1 VSRAAIGRAILQ
13 ATSSDRRIG
22 PCDDEQAK
30 LLADEVLRLQ
40 SIISEVHAW
49 AVCGCIASDSDM
61 MKNITRICDI
71 TEPNYEGPGAD
82 GPAPSFKDDTEAAV
96 RSARVTPPV
105 KVCEICHKPVV
116 EGQARYG
123 PTGNHYECEPHK
135 SAMGESTLARMRDV
149 VEEMDTAIER
159 TSRAIEK
166 LGRPTWRGRGRSGR

>member
-1 VSRAAIGRAILQ
+1 MSRAAIGRAILQ

-82 GPAPSFKDDTEAAV
+82 NVTQLPGLRITWEKPATE
-96 RSARVTPPV
+96 PV